1 MKSPTGRFN
10 SSDSLGLALFSTL
23 VPEAKNYAPSVT
35 IWWASKAVC
44 ALGWRLWHGQLPW
57 PSKLSPGAR
66 NFSLLVPQC

>member
-10 SSDSLGLALFSTL
+10 SSNSLGLALFSTS
-23 VPEAKNYAPSVT
+23 VPEAKNYVLQAT
-35 IWWASKAVC
+35 ICWASKAVH